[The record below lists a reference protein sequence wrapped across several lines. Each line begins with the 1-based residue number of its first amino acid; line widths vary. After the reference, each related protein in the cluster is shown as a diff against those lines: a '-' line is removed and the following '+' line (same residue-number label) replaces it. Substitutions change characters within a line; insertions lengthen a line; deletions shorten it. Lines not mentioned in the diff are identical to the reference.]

1 VSPSPTPFCPR
12 FRGCRLHVSPHLL
25 RIAPM
30 RGAMAIVVC
39 LIGAACAAPSQTPQP
54 ATIPEPSVLE
64 TASQMTS
71 QPPATTALAKP
82 AILQPT
88 VLSGLTR
95 DQVSRLMGTP
105 HFRRVDDPAALWQYR
120 TKGCVLDL
128 YLRADGPVYRVVH
141 FEFRADP
148 KTLSKG
154 QFTPVDVSACFARL
168 AKPPKDA
175 RG

>member
-1 VSPSPTPFCPR
+1 MSASLTPFRPR
-12 FRGCRLHVSPHLL
+12 FRGFPLRASPPLL
-25 RIAPM
+25 RGAPM
-30 RGAMAIVVC
+30 RGVITIVIC
-39 LIGAACAAPSQTPQP
+39 LIGAACAAQP

-64 TASQMTS
+64 TAPQTTS
-71 QPPATTALAKP
+71 QPPAALAKP
-82 AILQPT
+82 AIPQPT

-95 DQVSRLMGTP
+95 DQVSRLMGAP

-141 FEFRADP
+141 FEFRSDP

>member
-1 VSPSPTPFCPR
+1 
-12 FRGCRLHVSPHLL
+12 
-25 RIAPM
+25 
-30 RGAMAIVVC
+30 MAIVVC
-39 LIGAACAAPSQTPQP
+39 LIGSACAAPSQTPQP
-54 ATIPEPSVLE
+54 TTISEPTVLE
-64 TASQMTS
+64 TAPQTTS
-71 QPPATTALAKP
+71 QPSATTVLAKP
-82 AILQPT
+82 ATPPPT
-88 VLSGLTR
+88 ILSGLTR

-141 FEFRADP
+141 FEFRSNP

-168 AKPPKDA
+168 AKPPKDT